1 MCAGLGWWSLTVE
14 IRFFQRHTV
23 LLSLFLCG
31 GSQWEQRYTPEITP
45 RWGFLGHVPGEYI
58 LRRPR
63 YLWTEPAF
71 GWCGTS
77 LEGRSPHQL
86 VELAAGWGY
95 TRAGHGH
102 GSVTNGPEHDGKDV
116 YHPVGIA
123 GAIYMYIYIY
133 FLFIYT
139 YIYIHQFNNYDT
151 IIYTLHTPCW
161 GFTSYHLLQEAENSM
176 EIASLLWK
184 TTLHP
189 TEALKYY
196 CKFIRAR
203 KVVMWQ
209 VQRFCLCSSPK
220 T

>member
-1 MCAGLGWWSLTVE
+1 MRISGPRARWIHPSKATLPMDRTCVRVMWHKSWRSESTSAGGTGSGLRLH
-14 IRFFQRHTV
+14 Q
-23 LLSLFLCG
+23 G
-31 GSQWEQRYTPEITP
+31 GSRSRVSHKWPGTWWERCISSNWHS
-45 RWGFLGHVPGEYI
+45 RCNLHV
-58 LRRPR
+58 
-63 YLWTEPAF
+63 
-71 GWCGTS
+71 
-77 LEGRSPHQL
+77 
-86 VELAAGWGY
+86 
-95 TRAGHGH
+95 
-102 GSVTNGPEHDGKDV
+102 
-116 YHPVGIA
+116 
-123 GAIYMYIYIY
+123 YIYIFY
-133 FLFIYT
+133 LYIHN

-161 GFTSYHLLQEAENSM
+161 GFTCYHLLQEAENSM